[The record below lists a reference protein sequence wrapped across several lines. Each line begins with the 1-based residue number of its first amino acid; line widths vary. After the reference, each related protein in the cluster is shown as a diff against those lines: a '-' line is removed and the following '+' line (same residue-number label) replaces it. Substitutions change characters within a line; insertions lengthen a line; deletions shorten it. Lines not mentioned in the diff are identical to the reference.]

1 MTDKKKHPHEEEKA
15 GAQPANP
22 EAAPIANGEK
32 AVSVEELRAELEQTK
47 AQAGE
52 YMDGWKRAQAE
63 LMNYR
68 KRVERDAADISLLA
82 AGQAAARFFPVLD
95 DFERALKE
103 LPESQNLN
111 QWAAGVELIYRK
123 GIAAL
128 EAEGVVTIEV
138 AEGAEFDPNVHE
150 AVSREI
156 CPDRQDGEILEVI
169 HPGYRIGDRVL
180 RPAQVRVACKPEVHS
195 SEYTEGNSQKE

>member
-1 MTDKKKHPHEEEKA
+1 MPMTDKKKHPHEEEKA
-15 GAQPANP
+15 GAQAAHP
-22 EAAPIANGEK
+22 ETAPSENEEE
-32 AVSVEELRAELEQTK
+32 AVSIGELRAELERAK
-47 AQAGE
+47 AQIDE
-52 YMDGWKRAQAE
+52 YLDGWKRAQAE

-68 KRVERDAADISLLA
+68 KRVERDAADARLLA

-128 EAEGVVTIEV
+128 EAEGITPVDA
-138 AEGAEFDPNVHE
+138 AEGMAFDPNFHE
-150 AVSREI
+150 AVTREP
-156 CPDRQDGEILEVI
+156 CPDRQDGEIIEVV
-169 HPGYRIGDRVL
+169 HQGYKIGDRVL
-180 RPAQVRVACKPEVHS
+180 RPAKVRVACK
-195 SEYTEGNSQKE
+195 TETQ